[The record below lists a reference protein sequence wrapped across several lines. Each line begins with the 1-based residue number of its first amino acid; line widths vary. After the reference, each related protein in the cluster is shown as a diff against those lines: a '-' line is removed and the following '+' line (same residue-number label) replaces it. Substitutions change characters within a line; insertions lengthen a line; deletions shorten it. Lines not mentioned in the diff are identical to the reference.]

1 MKARQTKIYTPEEIA
16 EYSATH
22 TPHRRVVA
30 AQIAESM
37 LLPRKPTIA
46 QVRRAEAAEQE
57 LESKMLHGEGA

>member
-37 LLPRKPTIA
+37 LLPARP
-46 QVRRAEAAEQE
+46 RRDPVGDAAEQKME
-57 LESKMLHGEGA
+57 TAMLHGEGA